1 MQIAECNAPVAK
13 NIAGVIENKGLK
25 QVYIAEKAGYSPQ
38 ELNDMLNGRR
48 LIKANDIARIS
59 LVLGVDVNCLYGI
72 EKGDYER
79 SKGCEIEL
87 QGTGYHEGDI
97 FPREGGDVSEE
108 RIKEL
113 AGSDNKQHT
122 PLIELVEEDPD
133 NTADTDTA
141 EKPPK
146 AGKKRSE
153 NKVPENKE
161 PAE

>member
-1 MQIAECNAPVAK
+1 MYK
-13 NIAGVIENKGLK
+13 VIKHFIDLHD
-25 QVYIAEKAGYSPQ
+25 
-38 ELNDMLNGRR
+38 NDHSYN
-48 LIKANDIARIS
+48 
-59 LVLGVDVNCLYGI
+59 
-72 EKGDYER
+72 
-79 SKGCEIEL
+79 
-87 QGTGYHEGDI
+87 EGDI
-97 FPREGGDVSEE
+97 FPREGVDVSEE

-146 AGKKRSE
+146 AEKKRSE